1 MDHDDDLA
9 ILRDRIQQGEDER
22 ADLAARMAALERQMT
37 ELLAFIHQAVIIQ
50 RI

>member
-1 MDHDDDLA
+1 MEHDPDQANPQTDKQEQPDA
-9 ILRDRIQQGEDER
+9 